1 MDAEDPGNEF
11 PRSEGERDQHQ
22 RPEKETKSGEAG
34 WGRGEL
40 GRDGSLSQRRNSPLP
55 FQWRVAH
62 SFHWMAQVLA
72 SELSLVAFILLL
84 VMAFSKKWLYLSR
97 SRFYQRW
104 PVDVSNRIHTSAH
117 IMSMGL
123 LHFCKSRGCSDLENG
138 KDSFKLWTNQPMFKV
153 AKLSFNLTLGLGLI
167 LTIWLH
173 LPYLPAVQKLPIV
186 GLVGTILSFCEAQ
199 QMRKSLLWDSCMTTR
214 PSASCLLVTFIFF
227 TLMLFP
233 INIWIF
239 EVERNVS
246 IPIGWSYFIGW
257 LVLILYVSCAILC
270 YFNYKSFWSLILSH
284 PSGTV
289 SCSSSFGSAEEPP
302 RAQMITDTPITQE
315 GVLDPE
321 RKDTHL

>member
-40 GRDGSLSQRRNSPLP
+40 GHDGSLSQRRNSLLP
-55 FQWRVAH
+55 FQWRVIH

-138 KDSFKLWTNQPMFKV
+138 K
-153 AKLSFNLTLGLGLI
+153 
-167 LTIWLH
+167 
-173 LPYLPAVQKLPIV
+173 
-186 GLVGTILSFCEAQ
+186 
-199 QMRKSLLWDSCMTTR
+199 
-214 PSASCLLVTFIFF
+214 VTFIFF

-270 YFNYKSFWSLILSH
+270 YFNHKSFWSLILCH

-289 SCSSSFGSAEEPP
+289 SCSSSFGSAEESP

>member
-34 WGRGEL
+34 WGR
-40 GRDGSLSQRRNSPLP
+40 
-55 FQWRVAH
+55 
-62 SFHWMAQVLA
+62 
-72 SELSLVAFILLL
+72 
-84 VMAFSKKWLYLSR
+84 
-97 SRFYQRW
+97 
-104 PVDVSNRIHTSAH
+104 
-117 IMSMGL
+117 
-123 LHFCKSRGCSDLENG
+123 
-138 KDSFKLWTNQPMFKV
+138 DSFKLWTNQPMFKV

-186 GLVGTILSFCEAQ
+186 GLVGTILSFCE
-199 QMRKSLLWDSCMTTR
+199 
-214 PSASCLLVTFIFF
+214 VTFIFF

-284 PSGTV
+284 PSSTV
-289 SCSSSFGSAEEPP
+289 SCSSSFASAEESP

>member
-1 MDAEDPGNEF
+1 MDAEDSGNEF

-40 GRDGSLSQRRNSPLP
+40 RQDGSLSQRRNSLLP

-123 LHFCKSRGCSDLENG
+123 LHFCKSRSCSDLENG
-138 KDSFKLWTNQPMFKV
+138 K
-153 AKLSFNLTLGLGLI
+153 
-167 LTIWLH
+167 
-173 LPYLPAVQKLPIV
+173 
-186 GLVGTILSFCEAQ
+186 
-199 QMRKSLLWDSCMTTR
+199 
-214 PSASCLLVTFIFF
+214 VTFIFF

-233 INIWIF
+233 INIWVF

-257 LVLILYVSCAILC
+257 LVFILYVSCAILC
-270 YFNYKSFWSLILSH
+270 YFNHKSFWSLILSH
-284 PSGTV
+284 PSGAV
-289 SCSSSFGSAEEPP
+289 SCSSSFGSAEESP
-302 RAQMITDTPITQE
+302 RAQMITDTPTTQE

>member
-34 WGRGEL
+34 WGR
-40 GRDGSLSQRRNSPLP
+40 
-55 FQWRVAH
+55 
-62 SFHWMAQVLA
+62 
-72 SELSLVAFILLL
+72 
-84 VMAFSKKWLYLSR
+84 
-97 SRFYQRW
+97 
-104 PVDVSNRIHTSAH
+104 
-117 IMSMGL
+117 
-123 LHFCKSRGCSDLENG
+123 
-138 KDSFKLWTNQPMFKV
+138 
-153 AKLSFNLTLGLGLI
+153 
-167 LTIWLH
+167 
-173 LPYLPAVQKLPIV
+173 
-186 GLVGTILSFCEAQ
+186 
-199 QMRKSLLWDSCMTTR
+199 
-214 PSASCLLVTFIFF
+214 VTFIFF

-270 YFNYKSFWSLILSH
+270 YFNHKSFWSLILSH

-289 SCSSSFGSAEEPP
+289 SCSSSFGSAEESP

>member
-1 MDAEDPGNEF
+1 MDAEDSGNEF

-22 RPEKETKSGEAG
+22 RPGKERKSGEAG
-34 WGRGEL
+34 WGTGEL
-40 GRDGSLSQRRNSPLP
+40 GQDGRLLSSTLSLSSNRSSSQRRNSPLP
-55 FQWRVAH
+55 FQWRITH
-62 SFHWMAQVLA
+62 SFRWMAQVLA
-72 SELSLVAFILLL
+72 SELSLIAFILLL

-117 IMSMGL
+117 IMSRGL
-123 LHFCKSRGCSDLENG
+123 LHFCKSRSCSDLENG

-153 AKLSFNLTLGLGLI
+153 AKISFNLTLGLGLV

-173 LPYLPAVQKLPIV
+173 LPYLPAVQKLPFV
-186 GLVGTILSFCEAQ
+186 GLVGTILSFCE
-199 QMRKSLLWDSCMTTR
+199 
-214 PSASCLLVTFIFF
+214 VTFIFS

-257 LVLILYVSCAILC
+257 LVLILYITCAILC

-284 PSGTV
+284 PSGAV
-289 SCSSSFGSAEEPP
+289 SCSSSFRSVEESP
-302 RAQMITDTPITQE
+302 RAQTITDTPITQE

-321 RKDTHL
+321 QKETHV

>member
-40 GRDGSLSQRRNSPLP
+40 GQDGSLSQRRNSLLP

-138 KDSFKLWTNQPMFKV
+138 K
-153 AKLSFNLTLGLGLI
+153 
-167 LTIWLH
+167 
-173 LPYLPAVQKLPIV
+173 
-186 GLVGTILSFCEAQ
+186 
-199 QMRKSLLWDSCMTTR
+199 
-214 PSASCLLVTFIFF
+214 VTFIFF

-270 YFNYKSFWSLILSH
+270 YFNHKSFWSLILSH
-284 PSGTV
+284 PSATV
-289 SCSSSFGSAEEPP
+289 SCSSSFGSAEESP

>member
-34 WGRGEL
+34 WGR
-40 GRDGSLSQRRNSPLP
+40 
-55 FQWRVAH
+55 
-62 SFHWMAQVLA
+62 
-72 SELSLVAFILLL
+72 
-84 VMAFSKKWLYLSR
+84 
-97 SRFYQRW
+97 
-104 PVDVSNRIHTSAH
+104 
-117 IMSMGL
+117 
-123 LHFCKSRGCSDLENG
+123 
-138 KDSFKLWTNQPMFKV
+138 
-153 AKLSFNLTLGLGLI
+153 
-167 LTIWLH
+167 
-173 LPYLPAVQKLPIV
+173 
-186 GLVGTILSFCEAQ
+186 
-199 QMRKSLLWDSCMTTR
+199 
-214 PSASCLLVTFIFF
+214 VTFIFF

-284 PSGTV
+284 PSSTV
-289 SCSSSFGSAEEPP
+289 SCSSSFASAEESP

>member
-1 MDAEDPGNEF
+1 MDAEDSGNEF
-11 PRSEGERDQHQ
+11 SRSEGERDQHQ
-22 RPEKETKSGEAG
+22 RPGKGTKSGEAE

-40 GRDGSLSQRRNSPLP
+40 GQDGRPLFSTVSLTSNRSLSQRRNSPLP

-104 PVDVSNRIHTSAH
+104 PVDVSNRIYTSAH

-123 LHFCKSRGCSDLENG
+123 LYFCKSRSCSDLENG
-138 KDSFKLWTNQPMFKV
+138 K
-153 AKLSFNLTLGLGLI
+153 
-167 LTIWLH
+167 
-173 LPYLPAVQKLPIV
+173 
-186 GLVGTILSFCEAQ
+186 
-199 QMRKSLLWDSCMTTR
+199 
-214 PSASCLLVTFIFF
+214 VTFIFS

-270 YFNYKSFWSLILSH
+270 YFNHRSFWSPILSH

-289 SCSSSFGSAEEPP
+289 SCSSSFGSVEESL

-315 GVLDPE
+315 GVLAPE

>member
-1 MDAEDPGNEF
+1 MDAEDSGNEF

-22 RPEKETKSGEAG
+22 RPGKGTKSGEAE

-40 GRDGSLSQRRNSPLP
+40 GKDGRPLSSTVSLTSNRSLSQRRNSPLP

-104 PVDVSNRIHTSAH
+104 PVDVSNRIYTSAH

-123 LHFCKSRGCSDLENG
+123 LYFCKSRSCSDLENG
-138 KDSFKLWTNQPMFKV
+138 K
-153 AKLSFNLTLGLGLI
+153 
-167 LTIWLH
+167 
-173 LPYLPAVQKLPIV
+173 
-186 GLVGTILSFCEAQ
+186 
-199 QMRKSLLWDSCMTTR
+199 
-214 PSASCLLVTFIFF
+214 VTFIFS

-270 YFNYKSFWSLILSH
+270 YFNHRSFWSPILSH
-284 PSGTV
+284 PSGSV
-289 SCSSSFGSAEEPP
+289 SCSNSFGSVEESP

-315 GVLDPE
+315 GVLAPE
-321 RKDTHL
+321 WKDTHL

>member
-40 GRDGSLSQRRNSPLP
+40 GQDGSLSQRRNSLLP

-138 KDSFKLWTNQPMFKV
+138 K
-153 AKLSFNLTLGLGLI
+153 
-167 LTIWLH
+167 
-173 LPYLPAVQKLPIV
+173 
-186 GLVGTILSFCEAQ
+186 AQ
-199 QMRKSLLWDSCMTTR
+199 QMRKTLLWDSCMTTR

-270 YFNYKSFWSLILSH
+270 YFNHKSFWSLILSH
-284 PSGTV
+284 PSATV
-289 SCSSSFGSAEEPP
+289 SCSSSFGSAEESP

>member
-1 MDAEDPGNEF
+1 MDAEDSGNEF

-40 GRDGSLSQRRNSPLP
+40 RQDGSLSQRRNSLLP

-123 LHFCKSRGCSDLENG
+123 LHFCKSRSCSDLENG
-138 KDSFKLWTNQPMFKV
+138 KGEPLQPQSQPRPP
-153 AKLSFNLTLGLGLI
+153 ACLSLYICTLDVL
-167 LTIWLH
+167 
-173 LPYLPAVQKLPIV
+173 
-186 GLVGTILSFCEAQ
+186 
-199 QMRKSLLWDSCMTTR
+199 
-214 PSASCLLVTFIFF
+214 
-227 TLMLFP
+227 LFP
-233 INIWIF
+233 L
-239 EVERNVS
+239 
-246 IPIGWSYFIGW
+246 PGHLYFLACKIVPLALRPPTIISRPVAW
-257 LVLILYVSCAILC
+257 LNRFDGCKGKC
-270 YFNYKSFWSLILSH
+270 HCF
-284 PSGTV
+284 
-289 SCSSSFGSAEEPP
+289 
-302 RAQMITDTPITQE
+302 
-315 GVLDPE
+315 
-321 RKDTHL
+321 